1 MRGWN
6 GAWLGVALAL
16 LSSGALAAEDHLWA
30 KAGATEAAVA
40 ADLETCVKEARS
52 VPVRSKMTTPIVVG
66 GGVLAGA
73 AGGAAAYLLESAI
86 LRHGPLDWAGQAVL
100 HRCMRRRDYLWTPLT
115 PDEAGALQ
123 QASHDGRTAVVEKF
137 YSEDLSTRLAEVAA
151 AAPQALPEARPAPL
165 TFAGLSLDP
174 AAMVV
179 TKGVAADDDVV
190 LRGPVGVTRT
200 ATLRNPI
207 DVSHTAHADAGTVFY
222 EVVGA
227 APWDHGETYWCGP
240 FAGRVNGC
248 LSNADHGYDLWWAS
262 GAGPYAGGPG
272 IEGLSLATS
281 AIALDPTDTP
291 ALGPYRLEVKA
302 RWFTVYAVM
311 VEIDVLVARRRIKLL
326 QNLVAYASDGTAVLP
341 FWTHRLVLR
350 RNRESGGGVQANFT
364 PDGDGKGWLDAKP
377 PT

>member
-16 LSSGALAAEDHLWA
+16 LSSGAVAAEDHLWA

-100 HRCMRRRDYLWTPLT
+100 HRCMRRRGYLWTPLT

-179 TKGVAADDDVV
+179 SKGVVPNG
-190 LRGPVGVTRT
+190 GPVLSGPVAVART
-200 ATLRNPI
+200 ATLRNAI
-207 DVSHTAHADAGTVFY
+207 DLPHTPHADAGAVFY
-222 EVVGA
+222 EVLGA
-227 APWDHGETYWCGP
+227 FPWDRGETYWCGP
-240 FAGRVNGC
+240 FVGHVNGC
-248 LSNADHGYDLWWAS
+248 LSNAEVGYNLWRAS
-262 GAGPYAGGPG
+262 SAGPYAGGPG
-272 IEGLSLATS
+272 IDGLHLATS
-281 AIALDPTDTP
+281 AITLDPTATP

-302 RWFTVYAVM
+302 DWLNFYAVM
-311 VEIDVLVARRRIKLL
+311 VEIDVVVGHQRVELL
-326 QNLVAYASDGTAVLP
+326 EIPVAYARDGTAVLP

-350 RNRESGGGVQANFT
+350 RNIVGPGGVEASFT
-364 PDGDGKGWLDAKP
+364 SDGDGKGWLDAKLP
-377 PT
+377 A